1 MMQTPLQHIGVK
13 PKAMIFNLEL
23 HFLQYTYQRMNGSIY
38 IATKFLF
45 LQVSECF

>member
-38 IATKFLF
+38 IATKFLL